1 MSKES
6 NTPDFRKE
14 LESFADIESL
24 ENEEM
29 WSSRVIDEQSSKE
42 SRPVIIKRIDER
54 CSSRKVLNDSLL

>member
-1 MSKES
+1 MDNKS
-6 NTPDFRKE
+6 NSPDFRLE
-14 LESFADIESL
+14 LNSLVEIESV
-24 ENEEM
+24 ENEEL